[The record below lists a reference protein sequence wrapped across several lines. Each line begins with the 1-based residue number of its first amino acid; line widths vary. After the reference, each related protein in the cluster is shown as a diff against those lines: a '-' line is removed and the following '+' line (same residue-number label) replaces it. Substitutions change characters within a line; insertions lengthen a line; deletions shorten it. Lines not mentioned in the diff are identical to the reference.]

1 MTDWPAIVWIALGAG
16 ALLLV
21 AVVVLRGVVAARGV
35 KLGPRRKVAMAMW
48 QGPGEGYIHAKLEVD
63 AEEVLEFLQWQGG
76 HSEHRATLTALVG
89 KAVGEV
95 LVRVPELNRAL
106 VWDTLL
112 AHDTVDLSVLVAFD
126 GQKDVGW
133 VKLRGVHEMSV
144 DDVARELRL
153 GARGVRESG
162 QGPFVQRIL
171 PVGLLR
177 PVMALSGWYAA
188 GLGGSLRPFG
198 IEPYPFGSA
207 VITTA
212 ATYDI
217 DEVYDARTPF
227 GHVSFNVVVCR
238 VRERAVVRDGRVEAR
253 RCFNLCLN
261 ADHRMID
268 AVHLGRTLA
277 VLREVLEN
285 PWPLAGLDG
294 RPDGTD
300 A

>member
-16 ALLLV
+16 ASLLV
-21 AVVVLRGVVAARGV
+21 AVVVLRAAVAARGV

-48 QGPGEGYIHAKLEVD
+48 QGPGEGYIHARLEVD
-63 AEEVLEFLQWQGG
+63 AEEALEFLRWQGERG
-76 HSEHRATLTALVG
+76 EHRASMTALVG

-95 LVRVPELNRAL
+95 LVRVPELNRTL
-106 VWDTLL
+106 VWDTLQ
-112 AHDTVDLSVLVAFD
+112 AHDTVDLSILVAFD
-126 GQKDVGW
+126 GQQDVGW
-133 VKLRGVHEMSV
+133 VKLVGVHEMTV
-144 DDVARELRL
+144 DDVARELRQ
-153 GARGVRESG
+153 GARRVREPG
-162 QGPFVQRIL
+162 QGPMAQRLL

-177 PVMALSGWYAA
+177 PVMALSGWFAA
-188 GLGGSLRPFG
+188 GLGGSLKPFG

-207 VITTA
+207 VVTTA

-227 GHVSFNVVVCR
+227 GHVAFNVVVCR
-238 VRERAVVRDGRVEAR
+238 VQERAVVRDGRIEAR

-294 RPDGTD
+294 RPARDDG
-300 A
+300 